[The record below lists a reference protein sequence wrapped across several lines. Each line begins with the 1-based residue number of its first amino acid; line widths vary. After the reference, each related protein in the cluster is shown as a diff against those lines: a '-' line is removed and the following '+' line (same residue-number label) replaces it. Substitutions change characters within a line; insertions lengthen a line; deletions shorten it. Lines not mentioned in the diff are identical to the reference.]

1 MGNLVRLR
9 QSANKSGTYM
19 ARLAPTLLGFLFAG
33 LAYAADTDALIQK
46 LRSSNVEERREAAR
60 SLAEMGPEAK
70 AAARALTM
78 SLADKDRF
86 VRRFSAQALGAIG
99 TAASAQGVD
108 PLGKLLAN
116 TGESKEVQE
125 AAATALG
132 KMGSKAVDPLVAALK
147 NKKLD
152 NSVRQKAAESL
163 GNLNEAAVPA
173 VPALIKALED
183 PAVRAAAVGAIG
195 QIGPSARSAE
205 KELREIL
212 EDKGLRRDKALRA
225 SVQNSLKKIGGKP
238 VVTPKK

>member
-1 MGNLVRLR
+1 
-9 QSANKSGTYM
+9 
-19 ARLAPTLLGFLFAG
+19 
-33 LAYAADTDALIQK
+33 
-46 LRSSNVEERREAAR
+46 
-60 SLAEMGPEAK
+60 
-70 AAARALTM
+70 
-78 SLADKDRF
+78 
-86 VRRFSAQALGAIG
+86 
-99 TAASAQGVD
+99 
-108 PLGKLLAN
+108 
-116 TGESKEVQE
+116 
-125 AAATALG
+125 
-132 KMGSKAVDPLVAALK
+132 MGSKAVDPLVAALK